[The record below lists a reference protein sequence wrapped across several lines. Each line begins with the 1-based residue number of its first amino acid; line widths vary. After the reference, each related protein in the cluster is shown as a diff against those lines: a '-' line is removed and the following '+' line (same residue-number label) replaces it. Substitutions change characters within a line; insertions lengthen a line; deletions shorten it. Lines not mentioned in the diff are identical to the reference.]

1 MLNLRELKWTT
12 PPRHSGGFKWLDN
25 KRMTHGHLY
34 QWMCTQGQT
43 AKMSMMGQQA
53 DGESKIEREQ
63 RGFVAT
69 VLVGKLIWIFL
80 VFFRSVCR
88 IVYFS

>member
-1 MLNLRELKWTT
+1 MRELKWTT
-12 PPRHSGGFKWLDN
+12 PPGHSGGFKWLDN

-43 AKMSMMGQQA
+43 AQMSMKGQHA
-53 DGESKIEREQ
+53 DRESQIEHEQ

-69 VLVGKLIWIFL
+69 VLVGKLTWILFFL
-80 VFFRSVCR
+80 DPFAELCIFRNKR
-88 IVYFS
+88 